1 MSLCAAR
8 SSLGSGFQAA
18 CLDSEL
24 LLSCFLAIL
33 GGRILFF
40 LVRSVGFV
48 AWFFVC
54 LFVLCVCPFGFPTL
68 PAFPCS
74 LFLVTR
80 IYQAFRSPI
89 KLLLLLTVRSTAS
102 TVIALQSYFSLY
114 VFIFPAQE
122 LYFYSFCLPFSLQPF
137 VSFLTHHA

>member
-1 MSLCAAR
+1 MLHGHR
-8 SSLGSGFQAA
+8 LDSGFERRVLVSSCCSVVFSNFRWPDFVFLGAFGWIC
-18 CLDSEL
+18 CL
-24 LLSCFLAIL
+24 
-33 GGRILFF
+33 
-40 LVRSVGFV
+40 V
-48 AWFFVC
+48 FVC

-80 IYQAFRSPI
+80 IYQAFRYPI

>member
-1 MSLCAAR
+1 MLHGR
-8 SSLGSGFQAA
+8 RLDPGFERRVLIQSCCSVVFSNFFFWVAGFCFSWCFGWIC
-18 CLDSEL
+18 CL
-24 LLSCFLAIL
+24 
-33 GGRILFF
+33 
-40 LVRSVGFV
+40 V
-48 AWFFVC
+48 FVC
-54 LFVLCVCPFGFPTL
+54 LFALCVCPFGFPTL

-80 IYQAFRSPI
+80 IYQAFRYPI

-122 LYFYSFCLPFSLQPF
+122 LYFYRFCLPFSLQPF

>member
-1 MSLCAAR
+1 MLHGR
-8 SSLGSGFQAA
+8 RLDPGFERRV
-18 CLDSEL
+18 LIP
-24 LLSCFLAIL
+24 SCCSVVFLQFWVV
-33 GGRILFF
+33 GFLFF
-40 LVRSVGFV
+40 LGAFGWICCLV
-48 AWFFVC
+48 FVC
-54 LFVLCVCPFGFPTL
+54 LFVLCVCPFGFPSL

>member
-1 MSLCAAR
+1 MLHGRRLDPGFRRLALIR
-8 SSLGSGFQAA
+8 SCCSIV
-18 CLDSEL
+18 
-24 LLSCFLAIL
+24 LSDFF
-33 GGRILFF
+33 GWSDFVFF
-40 LVRSVGFV
+40 LGAFG
-48 AWFFVC
+48 WICCLIFLFVC
-54 LFVLCVCPFGFPTL
+54 LCCVFAPFGFSTL
-68 PAFPCS
+68 PEFPCS

-80 IYQAFRSPI
+80 IDQAFRYPI
-89 KLLLLLTVRSTAS
+89 KLLLLLTVRSTVS